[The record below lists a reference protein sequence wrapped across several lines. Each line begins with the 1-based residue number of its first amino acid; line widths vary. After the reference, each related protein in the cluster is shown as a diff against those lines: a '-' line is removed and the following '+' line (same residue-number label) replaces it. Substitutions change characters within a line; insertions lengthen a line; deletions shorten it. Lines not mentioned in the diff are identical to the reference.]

1 MCEGMFP
8 RYMRE
13 LYVCLRLGQSRS
25 TRKNSTVKPCPCAVA
40 GAMLTRWCHSASVI
54 VDPRRASAAS
64 MPRSV
69 TRDSTQSALTPVGA
83 TIEEI
88 CAASLIQ
95 VKRRS
100 RTVALCFDEAL
111 VACHRERRTPVTLDQ
126 VEEHFATV
134 RRNRC

>member
-40 GAMLTRWCHSASVI
+40 GAMLTRWCHSASAI
-54 VDPRRASAAS
+54 VDPRRASAAWV
-64 MPRSV
+64 PRSV
-69 TRDSTQSALTPVGA
+69 TRDFPLNSTALTTVGA

-100 RTVALCFDEAL
+100 RTVALCFGEPL
-111 VACHRERRTPVTLDQ
+111 VACHREENSSDARSG
-126 VEEHFATV
+126 
-134 RRNRC
+134 

>member
-54 VDPRRASAAS
+54 VDPRRASAAWV
-64 MPRSV
+64 PWSV
-69 TRDSTQSALTPVGA
+69 TRDFPLNSTRADARRCHHRGDLCGVVDPGQAALAHG
-83 TIEEI
+83 
-88 CAASLIQ
+88 CSMLW
-95 VKRRS
+95 
-100 RTVALCFDEAL
+100 
-111 VACHRERRTPVTLDQ
+111 
-126 VEEHFATV
+126 
-134 RRNRC
+134 

>member
-1 MCEGMFP
+1 MLPPSLLILDGRPP
-8 RYMRE
+8 RGCRGA
-13 LYVCLRLGQSRS
+13 LRATFRS
-25 TRKNSTVKPCPCAVA
+25 TQP
-40 GAMLTRWCHSASVI
+40 
-54 VDPRRASAAS
+54 
-64 MPRSV
+64 
-69 TRDSTQSALTPVGA
+69 ALTPVGA

-100 RTVALCFDEAL
+100 RTVALCFGEPL
-111 VACHRERRTPVTLDQ
+111 VACHRERRTPVTFDQ